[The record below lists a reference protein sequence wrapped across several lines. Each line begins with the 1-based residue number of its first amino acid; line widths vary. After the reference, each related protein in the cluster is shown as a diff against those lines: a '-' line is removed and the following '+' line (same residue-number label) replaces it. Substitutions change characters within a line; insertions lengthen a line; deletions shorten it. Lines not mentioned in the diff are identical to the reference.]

1 MSEII
6 CSCMFLGWS
15 ACTISTEQAHYF
27 ARYHGQI
34 NTTIIERMSTD
45 RPMATPNSHS
55 AERVEI
61 QDAKEGLVYEQVEED
76 S

>member
-1 MSEII
+1 
-6 CSCMFLGWS
+6 MFLGWS
-15 ACTISTEQAHYF
+15 ACPITTEQARYF

-34 NTTIIERMSTD
+34 NTTSIERVSTD

-55 AERVEI
+55 AGRVEI
-61 QDAKEGLVYEQVEED
+61 QDAKEGLVYEQVEEE